1 MRASVR
7 RKSLTFRL
15 TLLFAAASTVVLLV
29 LGLIVA
35 QSVEHHFE
43 EQDMEALTG
52 KLELIRHALAKVRSP
67 TDLAAIP
74 RQMDDSLIGHHG
86 LLVVLKGPDGQTLF
100 STAGAQ
106 LPQPLLDRAKTAGG
120 HHPYVWQVD
129 GGMPFRGIAAEVPT
143 GVPTWRPLL
152 VAVAT
157 DISHHRNFMDS
168 FMTTLW
174 FVVVGG
180 TLATGLL
187 GWFAARRG
195 LAPLREMKR
204 KATEVSAQR
213 LDQRLPVEA
222 VPVELAELAES
233 LNDML
238 ARLED
243 SFKRLSDFSSDL
255 AHELRTPVSNLM
267 TQTQVAL
274 SRPRASAEYRE
285 VLESNAEEFERLS
298 RMISDMLFLAKSDN
312 GLIVP
317 GQDSFDLAD
326 EVIALFDFY
335 GALAEE
341 NGVTLRLEG
350 SGLVTGDRLML
361 RRAIGNLLSNAL
373 RYTPSGGHIVV
384 TVHVA
389 HDDSG
394 SETAH
399 LSVEN
404 TGEPIPAEHLPRLFG
419 RFYRVDASRRHSGDG
434 AGLGLAITRSILRA
448 HRGDVEGR
456 TSDGRNIFEMWMP
469 ISAPMQHDTD

>member
-1 MRASVR
+1 MRPGVR

-15 TLLFAAASTVVLLV
+15 TLLFAAASTAVLLA

-35 QSVEHHFE
+35 ESVEHHFE

-52 KLELIRHALAKVRSP
+52 KLELIRHALAKVHS
-67 TDLAAIP
+67 TADLEALP
-74 RQMDDSLIGHHG
+74 KQMDDSLIGHHG
-86 LLVVLKGPDGQTLF
+86 LVVAVKAPDGRTLF
-100 STAGAQ
+100 ATEDAPF
-106 LPQPLLDRAKTAGG
+106 PQPLIDRLKRPGARY
-120 HHPYVWQVD
+120 PYVWQLD
-129 GGMPFRGIAAEVPT
+129 DQTPFRGIAAEIPT
-143 GVPTWRPLL
+143 GVKEWPPAV

-157 DISHHRNFMDS
+157 DISHHRGFMDS
-168 FMTTLW
+168 FMRILW

-195 LAPLREMKR
+195 LEPLREMRR
-204 KATEVSAQR
+204 KAAEVSAQH
-213 LDQRLPVEA
+213 LDQRLPVDA

-243 SFKRLSDFSSDL
+243 SFRRISDFSSDL

-274 SRPRASAEYRE
+274 SKNRTSNEYRE
-285 VLESNAEEFERLS
+285 VLESNAEEHERLS
-298 RMISDMLFLAKSDN
+298 RMISDMLFLAKSEN

-317 GQDSFDLAD
+317 GQETFDLAD
-326 EVIALFDFY
+326 EVLALFDFY
-335 GALAEE
+335 GALADES
-341 NGVTLRLEG
+341 GVALKLEG
-350 SGLVTGDRLML
+350 SGRVTGDRLML

-373 RYTPSGGHIVV
+373 RYTPSGGQIAVTIRATADDIGMNIVLL
-384 TVHVA
+384 A
-389 HDDSG
+389 
-394 SETAH
+394 
-399 LSVEN
+399 VEN
-404 TGEPIPAEHLPRLFG
+404 TGEPIPAEHLSRIFD

-448 HRGDVEGR
+448 HQGDIEGR
-456 TSDGRNIFEMWMP
+456 AGDGSNIFEMRIP
-469 ISAPMQHDTD
+469 AAIETPQG